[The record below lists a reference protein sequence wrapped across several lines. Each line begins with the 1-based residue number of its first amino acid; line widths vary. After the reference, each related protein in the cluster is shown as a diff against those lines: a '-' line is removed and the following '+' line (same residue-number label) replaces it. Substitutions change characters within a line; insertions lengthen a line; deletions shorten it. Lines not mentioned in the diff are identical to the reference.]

1 MERLLRALTRFGV
14 KPMLS
19 PRIPVWLQ
27 RQTGTLSALILRTPR
42 HIEVARRR
50 LGGND
55 ALAIT
60 PTRHA
65 QGLGMLYLHGGAYVM
80 GGFGSHRKLAG
91 WLAQS
96 TRARTWLLDYRLAP
110 EHPCPAALEDAL
122 AAYRELL
129 DEGQDPARLIIAGDS
144 AGGGLTLATAVA
156 IRDAGLPLP
165 AALILLSPW
174 VDLTQSGATITTHV
188 ARDAML
194 SPAWLYFGAAAYA
207 GNRSAQDAACS
218 PLNADLTGLPPML
231 IQVGSEEIL
240 LDDARRLKAAAIGAG
255 VDAELH
261 EYGGGGHVFQFHAG
275 QLPVADRA
283 LEDIARFVQRRIHI
297 QAEGNTGD

>member
-42 HIEVARRR
+42 HVTMALRH
-50 LGGND
+50 LGGNK

-65 QGLGMLYLHGGAYVM
+65 PGIGMLFLHGGAYVM

-91 WLAQS
+91 WLAQ
-96 TRARTWLLDYRLAP
+96 TTQARTWLLDYRLAP
-110 EHPCPAALEDAL
+110 EHPCPAALDDAL

-156 IRDAGLPLP
+156 IREAGLPLP
-165 AALILLSPW
+165 AALVLLSPW
-174 VDLTQSGATITTHV
+174 VDLSQSGATITTHV

-194 SPAWLYFGAAAYA
+194 SPAWLNFGAAAYA
-207 GNRSAQDAACS
+207 GNRSPKDAICS

-240 LDDARRLKAAAIGAG
+240 LDDARRLNAGAIAAG
-255 VDAELH
+255 VDADLQ
-261 EYGGGGHVFQFHAG
+261 EYVGGGHVFQFHAG

-283 LEDIARFVQRRIHI
+283 LGDIARFVQRRIDTPTERDTSH
-297 QAEGNTGD
+297 